1 MVTVFTVVEVIGLIF
16 IGLAFWGIAEVR
28 KHFSMWLSTLRSG
41 VVIRIEDKVGAEK
54 KTFSDYEEA
63 ATYMKPLIRTMANR
77 TIIFATLG
85 FVLLW
90 GSVITDVLIGTSKFS
105 IIVWSLMILL
115 TLAFAFFAVQMV
127 FYRDRIWGD
136 KI

>member
-1 MVTVFTVVEVIGLIF
+1 MVTLFTVVEVIGLIF

-28 KHFSMWLSTLRSG
+28 KHWSMWLSTLRNG
-41 VVIRIEDKVGAEK
+41 VAIRIEDKEGVEE
-54 KTFSDYEEA
+54 KTFSDYGEA

-90 GSVITDVLIGTSKFS
+90 GGVITDVLIGTSKFS
-105 IIVWSLMILL
+105 IKVWSMMILL
-115 TLAFAFFAVQMV
+115 TLAFAFFAVMML
-127 FYRDRIWGD
+127 FNKDRIWGD